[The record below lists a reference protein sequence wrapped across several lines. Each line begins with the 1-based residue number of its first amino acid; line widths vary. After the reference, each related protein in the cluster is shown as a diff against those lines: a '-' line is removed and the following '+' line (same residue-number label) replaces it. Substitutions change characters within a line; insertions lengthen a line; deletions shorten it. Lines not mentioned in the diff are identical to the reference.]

1 MTTTQSFK
9 IYEFLQR
16 HFNKKDDAKIV
27 VQEIEQ
33 IIEAK
38 LESKSNLLS
47 TKEDIS
53 TLKQDLLRFQI
64 EVEKRFNNNI
74 IWIVSTGIAVVGL
87 ILSIIKIFLI
97 K

>member
-9 IYEFLQR
+9 IYEILQR
-16 HFNKKDDAKIV
+16 HFNNKDDAKIV

-53 TLKQDLLRFQI
+53 TLKRDLLKFQI

>member
-9 IYEFLQR
+9 IYEILQR
-16 HFNKKDDAKIV
+16 YFKNNDDAKIV

-38 LESKSNLLS
+38 VDSKKDILA
-47 TKEDIS
+47 TKEDLS
-53 TLKQDLLRFQI
+53 LLKEDLLRFQI
-64 EVEKRFNNNI
+64 DVEKRFNSLI
-74 IWIVSTGIAVVGL
+74 LWIVGTGIGIVGL
-87 ILSIIKIFLI
+87 IFTVIKLFLI

>member
-9 IYEFLQR
+9 IYEILQR
-16 HFNKKDDAKIV
+16 HFNNKDDAKIV

-53 TLKQDLLRFQI
+53 TLKQDLLKFQI